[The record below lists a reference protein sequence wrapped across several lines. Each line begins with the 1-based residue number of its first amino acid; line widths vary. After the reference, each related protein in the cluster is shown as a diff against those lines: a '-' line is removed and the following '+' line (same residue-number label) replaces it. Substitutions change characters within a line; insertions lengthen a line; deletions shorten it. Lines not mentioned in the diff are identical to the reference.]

1 MDSCS
6 LFLFLSTF
14 LGGYDLYII
23 STEYYPLKLERAT
36 GPKGRSCE
44 WLLKYSSL
52 KIGRLMAKFFWRSAE
67 MTPRTYNDLNLP
79 EHNFYL
85 KCASLLPALTYF
97 TCLIVSILV
106 YPVPSVIYIF

>member
-1 MDSCS
+1 MRGGGAIVVYIAIIALGVVEKILDFMDSCS

-44 WLLKYSSL
+44 LLANYSN
-52 KIGRLMAKFFWRSAE
+52 
-67 MTPRTYNDLNLP
+67 Y
-79 EHNFYL
+79 Y
-85 KCASLLPALTYF
+85 
-97 TCLIVSILV
+97 V
-106 YPVPSVIYIF
+106 

>member
-36 GPKGRSCE
+36 GPEGRSCE
-44 WLLKYSSL
+44 YFLKDVDDNIIIFFTVTSL
-52 KIGRLMAKFFWRSAE
+52 YGYEGKIAIICRL
-67 MTPRTYNDLNLP
+67 
-79 EHNFYL
+79 
-85 KCASLLPALTYF
+85 
-97 TCLIVSILV
+97 
-106 YPVPSVIYIF
+106 